1 MITAAE
7 INNLAPEAY
16 LTPDMFKTE
25 HDQKVD
31 GFAKDQQLT
40 GMKIGQESHTILVT
54 RDGAWSAFKHKGGMV
69 SSNEIIGVHANTSD
83 LLRGFLASS
92 ASIVIQKMQNG
103 EIAYTWIKQCS
114 HRPTME
120 HICPLTVFDLNQMVP
135 IWRETTEEQHQNY
148 LGAVPPKRYGASA
161 YLSGEPYTHND
172 EGRGVYLACK
182 KQGDRYFAKM
192 MTVAEFNRGVQ

>member
-1 MITAAE
+1 MITAEE
-7 INNLAPEAY
+7 INNLAPGDY
-16 LTPDMFKTE
+16 LTPDLFKTE

-40 GMKIGQESHTILVT
+40 GMEIGQNSHTILVT
-54 RDGAWSAFKHKGGMV
+54 RDGDWHAFKHNGGMV
-69 SSNEIIGVHANTSD
+69 SANEIIGVHANTSD

-92 ASIVIQKMQNG
+92 VSIVIQKMG
-103 EIAYTWIKQCS
+103 DGKITYTCIKQCS
-114 HRPTME
+114 HQPTME

-135 IWRETTEEQHQNY
+135 IWRETNEEQYDNY
-148 LGAVPPKRYGASA
+148 LGNVPPVCYGASGF
-161 YLSGEPYTHND
+161 LSGEPYTHYD

-192 MTVAEFNRGVQ
+192 MTVAQFKAGLQ